1 MSKKTKTY
9 LVKFK
14 PILPLLLFL
23 IIRSFFVTPV
33 PSDET
38 IYINM
43 AKSLKEGLLPYKDF
57 FYAHPPFQLL
67 LLFPVAQTGN
77 FFLTKI
83 YISIIGLTCIF
94 LTYLIAKEIFD
105 EKTAFISV
113 LFFLLFPGFI
123 IFGNLAMG
131 TFEALLF
138 FLLSFYFLLKDKT
151 LISAIFMSISFF
163 TRYLILLLIPFVL
176 IYLFLYKKRSLK
188 YFLTYLIFIS
198 FGLFLTIYS
207 FFGFNFI
214 RDTILY
220 HFESNIKLSL
230 GLANWVWQYF
240 SLGFFTEF
248 ISIICLIFGFFK
260 KDYKLMLFSAY
271 PLFYDITILL
281 LFRQVIYHY
290 FDFALPLLA
299 ISFGRAFSQ
308 SKFIELKIFLIF
320 ILLLSLFT
328 NFKSLIYYFDKNKN
342 FVFDELVNYTL
353 EFTQKDDVIF
363 GEPRTMNY
371 VSFVA
376 NRRIVNNYFDSDLK
390 HLNFEGLE
398 EVIEEVKKAKP
409 KIIVADENYYEIF
422 YKNFE
427 DDYERVKEWD
437 IPGYYHLILMGRK
450 YQ

>member
-83 YISIIGLTCIF
+83 YISIIGLTCVF
-94 LTYLIAKEIFD
+94 LTYLIAKEIFG

-138 FLLSFYFLLKDKT
+138 FLLSFYFHLKDKT
-151 LISAIFMSISFF
+151 LLSAIFMSISFF

-188 YFLTYLIFIS
+188 YFLSYLIFIS
-198 FGLFLTIYS
+198 FGLFLVIYS

-214 RDTILY
+214 RDTVIY
-220 HFESNIKLSL
+220 HFGSNIKLSL
-230 GLANWVWQYF
+230 GLANWILQYL

-248 ISIICLIFGFFK
+248 ISIICLIFGYLK
-260 KDYKLMLFSAY
+260 KDYKLMLFSFY
-271 PLFYDITILL
+271 PLFYDITVLL
-281 LFRQVIYHY
+281 LFKQVIYHY
-290 FDFALPLLA
+290 FAFTLPLLA
-299 ISFGRAFSQ
+299 ISFGRTFSQ
-308 SKFIELKIFLIF
+308 SKFIELKIFLIL
-320 ILLLSLFT
+320 ILLFALISNT
-328 NFKSLIYYFDKNKN
+328 RSLIYFFDRSKN
-342 FVFDELVNYTL
+342 FVFDELVTYTL
-353 EFTQKDDVIF
+353 EFTKKDDLIF
-363 GEPRTMNY
+363 GEPMTTNY
-371 VSFVA
+371 VSFVTD
-376 NRRIVNNYFDSDLK
+376 RRIINNYFDSDLK
-390 HLNFEGLE
+390 HLNFEGLGK
-398 EVIEEVKKAKP
+398 VIKEVKKAKP
-409 KIIVADENYYEIF
+409 KIIITDYNFYKIF
-422 YKNFE
+422 YINFE
-427 DDYERVKEWD
+427 DEYEKVKEWNVS
-437 IPGYYHLILMGRK
+437 GYYHILIMVRK
-450 YQ
+450 

>member
-1 MSKKTKTY
+1 MRKR
-9 LVKFK
+9 K
-14 PILPLLLFL
+14 PPMKLIHLLPLLLFL

-43 AKSLKEGLLPYKDF
+43 AKALKEGLLPYKDF

-83 YISIIGLTCIF
+83 YISIIGLTCVF

-105 EKTAFISV
+105 EKTAFTSM

-163 TRYLILLLIPFVL
+163 TRYLVLLLIPFVL

-198 FGLFLTIYS
+198 FGLFLVIYS

-214 RDTILY
+214 RDTVLY

-248 ISIICLIFGFFK
+248 IAITSLTFGYFK
-260 KDYKLMLFSAY
+260 KDYKLILFSTY
-271 PLFYDITILL
+271 SLFYDFTILL
-281 LFRQVIYHY
+281 IFRQVIYHY
-290 FDFALPLLA
+290 FAFALPLVA
-299 ISFGRAFSQ
+299 VVFGGTFSH
-308 SKFIELKIFLIF
+308 SKFIELKAFL
-320 ILLLSLFT
+320 ILLLFLSFIS
-328 NFKSLIYYFDKNKN
+328 NFKSLVYLFDRNKN
-342 FVFDELVNYTL
+342 YVFDDAVKYTL
-353 EFTQKDDVIF
+353 NFTTQDELIF
-363 GEPRTMNY
+363 GVPSVVNY
-371 VSFVA
+371 VSFLTG
-376 NRRIVNNYFDSDLK
+376 RKIVRNYFDSDLK
-390 HLNFEGLE
+390 HLSFEGLE
-398 EVIEEVKKAKP
+398 KVAQEVKTDKP
-409 KIIVADENYYEIF
+409 KIIFGASNIF
-422 YKNFE
+422 YEHFE
-427 DDYERVKEWD
+427 EDYEKIKEWEA
-437 IPGYYHLILMGRK
+437 PGYYYFFLMKRK
-450 YQ
+450 D

>member
-1 MSKKTKTY
+1 
-9 LVKFK
+9 
-14 PILPLLLFL
+14 
-23 IIRSFFVTPV
+23 
-33 PSDET
+33 
-38 IYINM
+38 
-43 AKSLKEGLLPYKDF
+43 
-57 FYAHPPFQLL
+57 
-67 LLFPVAQTGN
+67 
-77 FFLTKI
+77 
-83 YISIIGLTCIF
+83 
-94 LTYLIAKEIFD
+94 
-105 EKTAFISV
+105 
-113 LFFLLFPGFI
+113 
-123 IFGNLAMG
+123 
-131 TFEALLF
+131 
-138 FLLSFYFLLKDKT
+138 
-151 LISAIFMSISFF
+151 
-163 TRYLILLLIPFVL
+163 
-176 IYLFLYKKRSLK
+176 
-188 YFLTYLIFIS
+188 
-198 FGLFLTIYS
+198 
-207 FFGFNFI
+207 
-214 RDTILY
+214 
-220 HFESNIKLSL
+220 
-230 GLANWVWQYF
+230 
-240 SLGFFTEF
+240 
-248 ISIICLIFGFFK
+248 
-260 KDYKLMLFSAY
+260 MLFSAY

-290 FDFALPLLA
+290 FAFALPLLA

-308 SKFIELKIFLIF
+308 SKFTELKIFLIF

-342 FVFDELVNYTL
+342 FVFNELVNYTL

-376 NRRIVNNYFDSDLK
+376 NRRIVNNYLDSDLK

>member
-1 MSKKTKTY
+1 MKKRKQPIKLFY
-9 LVKFK
+9 
-14 PILPLLLFL
+14 ILPLLLFL
-23 IIRSFFVTPV
+23 IIRSFFITPV

-43 AKSLKEGLLPYKDF
+43 AKALKDGLLPYKDF

-67 LLFPVAQTGN
+67 LLFPAAQTGN

-83 YISIIGLTCIF
+83 YISIIGLTCAF
-94 LTYLIAKEIFD
+94 LTYLIAREIFD
-105 EKTAFISV
+105 EKTAFISI

-138 FLLSFYFLLKDKT
+138 FLLSLYFFLKDKT
-151 LISAIFMSISFF
+151 LLSAIFMSISFF

-176 IYLFLYKKRSLK
+176 IYLFLYKKKSLK
-188 YFLTYLIFIS
+188 YFLAYLVFIS
-198 FGLFLTIYS
+198 SGLFLVIYS

-220 HFESNIKLSL
+220 HFGSNIKLSL

-248 ISIICLIFGFFK
+248 ISIICLIFGYFK
-260 KDYKLMLFSAY
+260 KDYKLILFSAY
-271 PLFYDITILL
+271 PFFYDIAILL

-290 FDFALPLLA
+290 FAFALPLLT
-299 ISFGRAFSQ
+299 ISFGRVFSQ
-308 SKFIELKIFLIF
+308 SKFIELKFFLIF

-342 FVFDELVNYTL
+342 FVFNELVNYTL
-353 EFTQKDDVIF
+353 EFTQKNDLIF
-363 GEPRTMNY
+363 GEPRTINY
-371 VSFVA
+371 VSFVT

-390 HLNFEGLE
+390 HLSFEGLE
-398 EVIEEVKKAKP
+398 KIIEEVKKAKP

-427 DDYERVKEWD
+427 EDYEKIKEWN
-437 IPGYYHLILMGRK
+437 IPGYYHLILMKRK
-450 YQ
+450 Y